1 MGLEYLFLDD
11 SRRQA
16 AIVRRA
22 HSIRFPERPEAKD
35 ISYYSECLDYAAV
48 ERKLNAY
55 YAELQALSPGQ
66 AQPHNHARAEFLCVL
81 RGKLELRIGAEC
93 HILASGDAIYFD
105 ASLVHSYRRVGKD
118 PCQAIVVTVP

>member
-55 YAELQALSPGQ
+55 YAELQALGFYGFYPVST
-66 AQPHNHARAEFLCVL
+66 
-81 RGKLELRIGAEC
+81 
-93 HILASGDAIYFD
+93 D
-105 ASLVHSYRRVGKD
+105 
-118 PCQAIVVTVP
+118 T

>member
-1 MGLEYLFLDD
+1 VGLEYLFLDD
-11 SRRQA
+11 SRKQA

-35 ISYYSECLDYAAV
+35 ISYYSECLDYA
-48 ERKLNAY
+48 EF
-55 YAELQALSPGQ
+55 QALSPGQ
-66 AQPHNHARAEFLCVL
+66 ARPHNHSGAEFLCVL

-105 ASLVHSYRRVGKD
+105 ASFAHSYRRVGKG
-118 PCQAIVVTVP
+118 PCHAIVVTVP